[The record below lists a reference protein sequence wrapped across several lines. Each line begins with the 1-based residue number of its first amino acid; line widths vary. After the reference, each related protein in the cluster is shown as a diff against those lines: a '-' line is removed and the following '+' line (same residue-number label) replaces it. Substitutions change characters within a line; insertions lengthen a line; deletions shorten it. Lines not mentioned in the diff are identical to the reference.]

1 MLDGKAKITFEH
13 QRSACMTNFLS
24 TFLGLL
30 ATSVISMGLLLPV
43 ARSQR
48 PASQD
53 SATLHGTIADPQS
66 HPLEGAAVSL
76 ENDMGKTLDKVTD
89 SQGHY
94 SFAGISP
101 GTYTLRVKRKGWRD
115 TNKGPLALGPGQ
127 EIIVD
132 LRLRP
137 DEAPESNKSA
147 APPMEFSIEPT
158 FTVAGV
164 TDPTNLGGHGS
175 DVGLRTKDSLAKAT
189 VSLNSADIGEE
200 KRRVAVLH
208 NGPDTG
214 ELHELLGDIAE
225 SEGRSLEA
233 EREYERAA
241 KMEPTEA
248 NLFAWGAEL
257 LLHRALEPASEVFT
271 KGHKLFPRSTRMLL
285 GLGVTSYGRGRT
297 QEAAEQLAAACDLDP
312 ADPTPYLFLGKIQSA
327 EKIEPPGWTERL
339 KRFASLHPENA
350 LAHYY
355 YAVALTKDAQS
366 TESPALVE
374 SSLLT
379 AIKLD
384 PQCGDA
390 YLQLGILY
398 ADRKDLLKAIA
409 AYQKAIEAAPSS
421 AESHFR
427 LAAAYRSTGDAAKA
441 REEMELY
448 EQISKQT
455 TEQSERERHEIQQFV
470 YTLRGQA
477 APSRGA
483 DSHNQ

>member
-1 MLDGKAKITFEH
+1 
-13 QRSACMTNFLS
+13 MTNFLS
-24 TFLGLL
+24 TFLRYFV
-30 ATSVISMGLLLPV
+30 AAAISTTLSLPYAQCQSPPV
-43 ARSQR
+43 EN
-48 PASQD
+48 P
-53 SATLHGTIADPQS
+53 ATLQGTVNDTQNR
-66 HPLEGAAVSL
+66 PLEGAAISL
-76 ENDMGKTLDKVTD
+76 ENKDTGRTLDTVTD
-89 SQGHY
+89 SHGHY
-94 SFAGISP
+94 GFAGVSP
-101 GTYTLRVKRKGWRD
+101 GRYMLRVKRKGWHE
-115 TNKGPLALGPGQ
+115 TSKGPLALGSGQ

-132 LRLRP
+132 LRLQP
-137 DEAPESNKSA
+137 DAASESSKNTS
-147 APPMEFSIEPT
+147 PPMEFSVEPT

-175 DVGLRTKDSLAKAT
+175 DVGMRTKESLAKAT
-189 VSLNSADIGEE
+189 ASLNTADIEEE
-200 KRRVAVLH
+200 KKRVAALR
-208 NGPDTG
+208 NGPDTA
-214 ELHELLGDIAE
+214 ERHELLGDIAE

-233 EREYERAA
+233 EREYEQAA
-241 KMEPTEA
+241 RMEPTEA

-271 KGHKLFPRSTRMLL
+271 KGHQLFPRSTRMLV

-297 QEAAEQLAAACDLDP
+297 QEAAAQLAAACDLDP

-327 EKIEPPGWTERL
+327 EKVEPPGWTERL

-355 YAVALTKDAQS
+355 YAVALTKNTPA
-366 TESPALVE
+366 TESFALVE

-379 AIKLD
+379 AVKLD

-398 ADRKDLLKAIA
+398 ANQHDLAKAIA
-409 AYQKAIEAAPSS
+409 AYQKSIEAAPSS

-427 LAAAYRSTGDAAKA
+427 LAAAYRLTGDATKA
-441 REEMELY
+441 RQEMELY
-448 EQISKQT
+448 EQISKQK

-477 APSRGA
+477 VPSPRA
-483 DSHNQ
+483 DSDNQ